1 MFLSD
6 IEDGCNIFVDAN
18 IFVYHFSKKS
28 RFNAASTN
36 FLARVEKKEIVGVTS
51 ATVVLEATHRM
62 MIMEA
67 VTTAGEN
74 VRNIVKHL
82 KGHPDIVKNLKKH
95 RTIPEKMASFGLEI
109 VSSDMNVII
118 RSQEMKRRF
127 GLLSNDSLTL
137 QIMED
142 MEIMN
147 LASNDADF
155 EMVNFIKLYKPSVSV
170 ESAEE

>member
-6 IEDGCNIFVDAN
+6 IEDGCNIFIDAN

-67 VTTAGEN
+67 VTTVGEN

-95 RTIPEKMASFGLEI
+95 RTIPEKRDQDGISCE
-109 VSSDMNVII
+109 
-118 RSQEMKRRF
+118 
-127 GLLSNDSLTL
+127 
-137 QIMED
+137 
-142 MEIMN
+142 
-147 LASNDADF
+147 
-155 EMVNFIKLYKPSVSV
+155 
-170 ESAEE
+170 

>member
-1 MFLSD
+1 M
-6 IEDGCNIFVDAN
+6 
-18 IFVYHFSKKS
+18 
-28 RFNAASTN
+28 
-36 FLARVEKKEIVGVTS
+36 
-51 ATVVLEATHRM
+51 
-62 MIMEA
+62 
-67 VTTAGEN
+67 
-74 VRNIVKHL
+74 
-82 KGHPDIVKNLKKH
+82 
-95 RTIPEKMASFGLEI
+95 PEKILIYIWPHLLPFHAAA
-109 VSSDMNVII
+109 NII

>member
-1 MFLSD
+1 
-6 IEDGCNIFVDAN
+6 
-18 IFVYHFSKKS
+18 
-28 RFNAASTN
+28 
-36 FLARVEKKEIVGVTS
+36 
-51 ATVVLEATHRM
+51 
-62 MIMEA
+62 
-67 VTTAGEN
+67 
-74 VRNIVKHL
+74 
-82 KGHPDIVKNLKKH
+82 
-95 RTIPEKMASFGLEI
+95 MASFGLEI